1 MEGGIR
7 QTAVVQWPG
16 TIAAG
21 VASNWIF
28 TFWDFLPT
36 AAALAGIDAASGG
49 LPQGIDGI
57 SALPAMLGGGLVE
70 EALAPAPAPRALYVS
85 CLCWGGA
92 SAYSYYRGG
101 GHHTLQIFALTYHDT
116 CNQ

>member
-85 CLCWGGA
+85 CFG
-92 SAYSYYRGG
+92 YYREG
-101 GHHTLQIFALTYHDT
+101 GHHTLQIFALTYHGMPHSPR
-116 CNQ
+116 